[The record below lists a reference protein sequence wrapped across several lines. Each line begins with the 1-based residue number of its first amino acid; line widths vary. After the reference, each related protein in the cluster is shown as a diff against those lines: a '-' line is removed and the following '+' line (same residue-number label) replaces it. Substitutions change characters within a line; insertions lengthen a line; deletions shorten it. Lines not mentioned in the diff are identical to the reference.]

1 MTALE
6 TPASDAPVSEWGALA
21 VSIPG
26 WRWIRGMHDTDA
38 RTFIEYADC
47 GEAQWLWAADDG
59 CEHLPVEGRLPD
71 PDDPATAGCLLAL
84 MGPVVNVIVR
94 ESTTVVRILP
104 DDPPPDEL
112 KGESTRGSGAT
123 LGRACIAAAAALG
136 RWPGGAS

>member
-1 MTALE
+1 
-6 TPASDAPVSEWGALA
+6 
-21 VSIPG
+21 
-26 WRWIRGMHDTDA
+26 MHDTDA

-94 ESTTVVRILP
+94 EHTTVVRILP
-104 DDPPPDEL
+104 DDPPPDEP
-112 KGESTRGSGAT
+112 KSESTRGSGAT
-123 LGRACIAAAAALG
+123 LGRACIAAAAAIG
-136 RWPGGAS
+136 RWPGGGS